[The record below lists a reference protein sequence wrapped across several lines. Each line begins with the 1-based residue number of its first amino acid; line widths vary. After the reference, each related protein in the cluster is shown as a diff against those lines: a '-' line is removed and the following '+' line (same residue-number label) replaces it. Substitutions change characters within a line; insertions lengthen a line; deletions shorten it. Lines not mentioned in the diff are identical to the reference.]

1 LQRIRSKHVVQIFDL
16 FLNESDRKV
25 GIVQEYISGEDLV
38 HTSENKL
45 LSVEEYLKI
54 LYQISSGIS
63 DIHDQ
68 GLIHRDIK
76 LNNIKVD
83 ESNIVKI
90 FDFGL
95 ARVENK
101 NDSTLGF
108 RGTIGFAAPELYQSG
123 LVSFTN
129 AVDTYAFGITAW
141 YLSGEKVPETLLK
154 MPLNNTKTRSFSSL
168 KIDIPDAIV
177 SLLDRSISENP
188 SDRPLMSEI
197 KALLGKYLLRGKH
210 RALIIYGTK
219 TYVLEKIDQVIKL
232 DVHSHGSLHI
242 KYDGLN
248 FLVEVAI
255 GSIFANNKLINR
267 GQLLPK
273 NCVITLGDTARGAD
287 RLFVTF
293 DISNPEVV
301 L

>member
-1 LQRIRSKHVVQIFDL
+1 M
-16 FLNESDRKV
+16 
-25 GIVQEYISGEDLV
+25 
-38 HTSENKL
+38 
-45 LSVEEYLKI
+45 
-54 LYQISSGIS
+54 
-63 DIHDQ
+63 
-68 GLIHRDIK
+68 
-76 LNNIKVD
+76 
-83 ESNIVKI
+83 
-90 FDFGL
+90 

-108 RGTIGFAAPELYQSG
+108 KGTIGFAAPELYQSG
-123 LVSFTN
+123 LVLFTN
-129 AVDTYAFGITAW
+129 AIDTYAFGVTAW
-141 YLSGEKVPETLLK
+141 YLSGEKVPDTLFRIPPDTAK
-154 MPLNNTKTRSFSSL
+154 IRSFSSL
-168 KIDIPDAIV
+168 NIDIPAAII

-188 SDRPLMSEI
+188 NDRPLMSEI

-232 DVHSHGSLHI
+232 DVPSHGSLHI
-242 KYDGLN
+242 KYNGLD
-248 FLVEVAI
+248 FFVEVAI
-255 GSIFANNKLINR
+255 GSIFANNNLISK

-273 NCVITLGDTARGAD
+273 NCVLTLGDTARGAD